1 MESAK
6 SDSGFDAEILHKLP
20 TVLTADELLDKAFR
34 RASRV
39 SGRKREKTI
48 NKLATVSNVISS
60 HLNSVM
66 KAHPSYTSMP
76 EFYRELVDLTV
87 GLGRLRKSLA
97 ALKWA
102 DSMVQRIVTKGIRQI
117 KGGKNPEL
125 VLKETYGRVA
135 SVIKQIDK
143 DLRFLNEAKRAMRRI
158 PVFRDEP
165 VVVVAGYP
173 NVGKSS
179 LVASLSSVKPEVASY
194 PFTTKEIY
202 VGVVEFEEK
211 GKNKKIQIVDTPGM
225 LDRPIHKRNEIEKR
239 AVLCVR
245 HLADCI
251 LFVIDPTES
260 CGYSIDKQLSLLEE
274 VKELGKPVIEIYSKA
289 DLHDMRDRLAVS
301 CTTGEGVEEL
311 RKILFSEIERLRS

>member
-1 MESAK
+1 MESVK

-202 VGVVEFEEK
+202 VGMVEFEEK

>member
-143 DLRFLNEAKRAMRRI
+143 DLMFLNEAKRAMRRI

>member
-1 MESAK
+1 MRSE
-6 SDSGFDAEILHKLP
+6 SGFNAEVLHKLP

-34 RASRV
+34 RASKV
-39 SGRKREKTI
+39 SGRGREKAI

-60 HLNSVM
+60 HLTSVTR
-66 KAHPSYTSMP
+66 AHPSYTSMP
-76 EFYRELVDLTV
+76 EFYRELIDLTV
-87 GLGRLRKSLA
+87 GIGKLRKSLA

-102 DSMVQRIVTKGIRQI
+102 DGMVQKIITRGIRQI
-117 KGGKNPEL
+117 KGGKNPEV
-125 VLKETYGRVA
+125 VLRETYGRVA
-135 SVIKQIDK
+135 SVIKQIDGE
-143 DLRFLNEAKRAMRRI
+143 LRFLNEAKKAMRRI

-202 VGVVEFEEK
+202 VGLVEEK
-211 GKNKKIQIVDTPGM
+211 GNRFQIVDTPGM
-225 LDRPIHKRNEIEKR
+225 LDRPIHRRNEIERR

-260 CGYSIDKQLSLLEE
+260 CGYAIDRQLSLLEE
-274 VKELGKPVIEIYSKA
+274 VKELGKPVVEVYSKA
-289 DLHDMRDRLAVS
+289 DMHSMRDRLAVS
-301 CTTGEGVEEL
+301 CVTGEGLKEL
-311 RKILFSEIERLRS
+311 KEKLLSELKS